1 MALEV
6 LVVDDEADIRE
17 LVSGVLEDEGYRC
30 APRPT
35 APPPSRRSKSGGLDG
50 AARRVAAGLAARR
63 AAVAAGDQA
72 ARFDHPGAGD
82 LGTRQS
88 RHRGRGGRE
97 GAIDF
102 IEKPFEAERLI
113 YLVDRATETERLRR
127 ENETLR
133 RQVGQEDQ
141 LHGSS
146 VAINTVRATLKRVA
160 PTGSR
165 VLISGPPGV
174 GKEIAARMIHQ
185 WSPRA
190 KAPFIV
196 LSAAMMSPE
205 RVEEE
210 LFGSESDGVMRP
222 GLLEHAHGGT
232 LFLDEIADMPLTTQA
247 KILRVLTDQSYH
259 RVGGQ
264 RPVKVDVRVLS
275 ATSRNLPGRNRRG
288 ALPRGPVLSPQR
300 RPGAAPAAARAARG
314 RPRARQPFPRAVRA
328 ERRVPPPRISEEAM
342 AALQAHD
349 WPGNVRQL
357 RNIIERTLILAPGD
371 RVSCIE
377 VDLLPRRDPRQP
389 ERGRRRQQRHG
400 DHGQPAARGPRSFE
414 REYLQDPDPALFRQ
428 HLAHRVV
435 HRHGALGPA
444 PEAQGPGHR
453 GQAGGRGVGAGS
465 AMAARSLSLQDHFLN
480 SVRRAKLPVTIFLVK
495 GVKLQGVITWFDA
508 FSLLLR
514 REGASQLV
522 YKHSISTIMPPRAA
536 AGLRRRPSRRRRA
549 PRPRS
554 RTCSSP
560 PPRATTSA

>member
-17 LVSGVLEDEGYRC
+17 LVSGVLEDEGYAVRT
-30 APRPT
+30 AADSTQTLEAIEERRP
-35 APPPSRRSKSGGLDG
+35 SMVLLDVWLQGSKLDG
-50 AARRVAAGLAARR
+50 LQLLQEVKRRDQTIPVLMISGHGNLDT
-63 AAVAAGDQA
+63 AVAAV
-72 ARFDHPGAGD
+72 
-82 LGTRQS
+82 
-88 RHRGRGGRE
+88 RE
-97 GAIDF
+97 GAVDF

-127 ENETLR
+127 ENETLKL
-133 RQVGQEDQ
+133 QIGHEDQ

-146 VAINTVRATLKRVA
+146 VAINTVRATLKRVS

-210 LFGSESDGVMRP
+210 LFGTEAEGSMRP

-247 KILRVLTDQSYH
+247 KILRVLTDQSYT

-275 ATSRNLPGRNRRG
+275 ATSRNLQEEIAAGRFREDLFYRLNVVPVKLPPLRERREDIPE
-288 ALPRGPVLSPQR
+288 LVSHFL
-300 RPGAAPAAARAARG
+300 ARFA
-314 RPRARQPFPRAVRA
+314 A
-328 ERRVPPPRISEEAM
+328 ERRIPAPNISEEAM

-371 RVSCIE
+371 RVACIE
-377 VDLLPRRDPRQP
+377 VDLLPP
-389 ERGRRRQQRHG
+389 EILDNQGPVGGPSAGITIMGSPLRE
-400 DHGQPAARGPRSFE
+400 ARESFE
-414 REYLQDPDPALFRQ
+414 REYLKIQIRRFSGNISRTASFIGMERSAL
-428 HLAHRVV
+428 HRKLK
-435 HRHGALGPA
+435 ALGI
-444 PEAQGPGHR
+444 G
-453 GQAGGRGVGAGS
+453 
-465 AMAARSLSLQDHFLN
+465 D
-480 SVRRAKLPVTIFLVK
+480 KK
-495 GVKLQGVITWFDA
+495 
-508 FSLLLR
+508 
-514 REGASQLV
+514 EGEE
-522 YKHSISTIMPPRAA
+522 
-536 AGLRRRPSRRRRA
+536 
-549 PRPRS
+549 
-554 RTCSSP
+554 
-560 PPRATTSA
+560 

>member
-17 LVSGVLEDEGYRC
+17 LVSGVLEDEGYTVRT
-30 APRPT
+30 AADSTQTLDAVDERRP
-35 APPPSRRSKSGGLDG
+35 SMVLLDVWLQGSKLDG
-50 AARRVAAGLAARR
+50 LQLLQEVKRRDPTIPVLMISGHGNLDT
-63 AAVAAGDQA
+63 AVAAV
-72 ARFDHPGAGD
+72 
-82 LGTRQS
+82 
-88 RHRGRGGRE
+88 RE

-133 RQVGQEDQ
+133 LQVGHEDQ

-146 VAINTVRATLKRVA
+146 VGINTVRATLKRVA

-174 GKEIAARMIHQ
+174 GKEIAARMIHL
-185 WSPRA
+185 WSPRS

-210 LFGSESDGVMRP
+210 LFGSEAEGGMRP

-247 KILRVLTDQSYH
+247 KILRVLTDQSYN

-275 ATSRNLPGRNRRG
+275 ATSRNLQEEITAGRFREDLFYRLNVVPVKLPPLRERREDIPE
-288 ALPRGPVLSPQR
+288 LVSHFL
-300 RPGAAPAAARAARG
+300 ARFA
-314 RPRARQPFPRAVRA
+314 A
-328 ERRVPPPRISEEAM
+328 ERRLAAPGISEEAM

-371 RVSCIE
+371 RASCIE
-377 VDLLPRRDPRQP
+377 VDLLPP
-389 ERGRRRQQRHG
+389 EILDNQSAMSGASTTMAIMGSPLRE
-400 DHGQPAARGPRSFE
+400 ARESFE
-414 REYLQDPDPALFRQ
+414 REYLKIQIRRFSGNISRTASFIGMERSAL
-428 HLAHRVV
+428 HRKLK
-435 HRHGALGPA
+435 ALGI
-444 PEAQGPGHR
+444 G
-453 GQAGGRGVGAGS
+453 
-465 AMAARSLSLQDHFLN
+465 D
-480 SVRRAKLPVTIFLVK
+480 K
-495 GVKLQGVITWFDA
+495 
-508 FSLLLR
+508 
-514 REGASQLV
+514 REGEE
-522 YKHSISTIMPPRAA
+522 
-536 AGLRRRPSRRRRA
+536 
-549 PRPRS
+549 
-554 RTCSSP
+554 
-560 PPRATTSA
+560 